1 MSSLSFFSLKVQ
13 LPGCG
18 SLSLYPPPAPSA
30 AKLRGE
36 YIYIYIAGCNPRLS
50 RARPNFSHPMPHAG
64 QEARQPP
71 PPHGP
76 PRRGPRSTGLAP
88 PPPRA
93 RGHRDRIS
101 CCDSSMWTLP
111 DPVSEFVGCVA
122 EFAPEKSESGEMR
135 DSREP
140 VARRRE
146 WSDESGQ
153 RRERVVRQNMSQVCH
168 II

>member
-50 RARPNFSHPMPHAG
+50 RARPNFSHPMRMPHAG

-101 CCDSSMWTLP
+101 CCDSPMDSPRPRLRVCWMCRLSLLP
-111 DPVSEFVGCVA
+111 RKARVERCENRSRGD
-122 EFAPEKSESGEMR
+122 ESGQTRVVR
-135 DSREP
+135 DE
-140 VARRRE
+140 RE
-146 WSDESGQ
+146 WSDKICLKC
-153 RRERVVRQNMSQVCH
+153 V
-168 II
+168 I

>member
-101 CCDSSMWTLP
+101 CCDSPMDSPRPRLRVCWMCRLSLLP
-111 DPVSEFVGCVA
+111 RKARVERCENRSRGD
-122 EFAPEKSESGEMR
+122 ESGQT
-135 DSREP
+135 REWSET
-140 VARRRE
+140 RE
-146 WSDESGQ
+146 WSDKICLKC
-153 RRERVVRQNMSQVCH
+153 V
-168 II
+168 I

>member
-1 MSSLSFFSLKVQ
+1 MPAKKR
-13 LPGCG
+13 G
-18 SLSLYPPPAPSA
+18 S
-30 AKLRGE
+30 R
-36 YIYIYIAGCNPRLS
+36 PRPM
-50 RARPNFSHPMPHAG
+50 ARPA
-64 QEARQPP
+64 ADR
-71 PPHGP
+71 GP
-76 PRRGPRSTGLAP
+76 PVSPHR
-88 PPPRA
+88 PRA
-93 RGHRDRIS
+93 REDTEIGSRAATLP
-101 CCDSSMWTLP
+101 WTLP